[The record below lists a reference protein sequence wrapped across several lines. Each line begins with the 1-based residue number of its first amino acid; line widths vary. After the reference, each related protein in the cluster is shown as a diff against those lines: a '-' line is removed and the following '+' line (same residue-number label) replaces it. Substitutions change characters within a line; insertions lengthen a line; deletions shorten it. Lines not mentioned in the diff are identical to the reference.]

1 MIYAN
6 LRRIMSQSSAE
17 LAAVL
22 IYAIM
27 AALIVYHFFEPQSS
41 FTYLRL

>member
-1 MIYAN
+1 MIYRN
-6 LRRIMSQSSAE
+6 LRKIISQSSAE
-17 LAAVL
+17 LVAVV

-41 FTYLRL
+41 FSYLRL